1 MTRFKPTSATPG
13 VLKQPILQ
21 LNPEPA
27 TTRKIDSRFF
37 PTVRLIFSFERRD
50 YSWFGFC
57 LVVIQSKNL
66 FKTFRRDGVRER
78 ERERVVCVCERERE
92 RKIVWV
98 WVCVCVRERDSLKP
112 GVG

>member
-66 FKTFRRDGVRER
+66 FKTFRRDGVREG
-78 ERERVVCVCERERE
+78 
-92 RKIVWV
+92 KS
-98 WVCVCVRERDSLKP
+98 VCVCV
-112 GVG
+112 GVGVGERVCV